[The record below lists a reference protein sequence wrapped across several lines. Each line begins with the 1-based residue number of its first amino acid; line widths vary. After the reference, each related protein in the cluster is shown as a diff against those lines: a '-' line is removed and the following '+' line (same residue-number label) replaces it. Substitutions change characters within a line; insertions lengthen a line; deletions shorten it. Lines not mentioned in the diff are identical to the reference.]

1 MFAVNS
7 CGVSLPDRE
16 QNIATM
22 ITPIEIRQHSFK
34 KALRGFDKEEVSGFL
49 NTLSMDWERLLE
61 ENKRLKIDLEKTQ
74 AELKSLKQVESA
86 LHETLL
92 QAKENAKTKLENAQ
106 KNAELKVQEA
116 EANAKE
122 IVKNAMSERS
132 RIEMQLNELITRR
145 NEILQQL
152 KSYLQAQTERL
163 QTFEQRE
170 MKSGEVPAPRREV
183 VAESAREEE
192 ESFFEVSVASAGDS
206 SIIDDIAAEL

>member
-1 MFAVNS
+1 
-7 CGVSLPDRE
+7 
-16 QNIATM
+16 M